1 MLHERHDMFNT
12 IKSLL
17 STYSRTSH
25 VLNNN
30 CSFYLWQKQQ
40 TRMQE
45 VLRQLGQQ
53 HKVQS
58 KETQQSPIICSSG
71 SPPEEGDINKQIA
84 SSGYVC

>member
-1 MLHERHDMFNT
+1 MLHERYDMFYT
-12 IKSLL
+12 IKSFL
-17 STYSRTSH
+17 STYLHTSH

-53 HKVQS
+53 QKVQS
-58 KETQQSPIICSSG
+58 KETQQSPTICSTG
-71 SPPEEGDINKQIA
+71 SIPEEGDINKQIA